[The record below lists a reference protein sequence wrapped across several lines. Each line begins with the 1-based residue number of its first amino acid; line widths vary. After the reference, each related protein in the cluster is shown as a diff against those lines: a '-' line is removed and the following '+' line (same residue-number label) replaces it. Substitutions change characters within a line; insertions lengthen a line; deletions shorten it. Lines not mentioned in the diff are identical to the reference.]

1 MTIRHLKIFVTVAE
15 CGKMRKA
22 AELLY
27 ISQPSVSQAIQE
39 LESHYG
45 VKLFDR
51 LSQKLYL
58 TEMGNLLLSYARRTV
73 EIVENTDKVM
83 KNAGEYSSLRVGAS
97 VTVGTYLINGIIDK
111 LEESKDKIDT
121 FVVVNNTYIIEE
133 MIRNSKIDVAIVEG
147 MVEGGDI
154 VKVPLYSDELVI
166 IAGKSHPFY
175 DKIYINIEEL
185 DGQKLIEREEGS
197 TERNQYEHLLHEN
210 NINMKKIWNCT
221 NIQAIKNAVIS
232 GRGLGIVS
240 KMSVVKEIEDGS
252 LRIINVNNIKVS
264 REINIIYHK
273 DKYISRLIAEFIN
286 ICKDINL

>member
-51 LSQKLYL
+51 ISQKLYL
-58 TEMGNLLLSYARRTV
+58 TEMGNLLLPYARMTV
-73 EIVENTDKVM
+73 EMVENTDKVM
-83 KNAGEYSSLRVGAS
+83 KNAGEYSSLRIGAS
-97 VTVGTYLINGIIDK
+97 VTVGTYLINDIIDK
-111 LEESKDKIDT
+111 LEESIDKIDT
-121 FVVVNNTYIIEE
+121 SVVVNNTYIIEE

-147 MVEGGDI
+147 MVEGNDI

-175 DKIYINIEEL
+175 DKLYINIEEL
-185 DGQKLIEREEGS
+185 DGHKLIEREEGS
-197 TERNQYEHLLHEN
+197 TERNQYERLLHDN
-210 NINMKKIWNCT
+210 GINMKKVWNCT
-221 NIQAIKNAVIS
+221 NIQAIKNAVIR

-240 KMSVVKEIEDGS
+240 KMSIAKEVEDGS
-252 LRIINVNNIKVS
+252 IRIINVNNIKVS

-273 DKYISRLIAEFIN
+273 DKYISRLIDEFIN
-286 ICKDINL
+286 ICKEINL